1 MGSYSRSG
9 HFPGNQCGRFFCGG
23 YPCRQAAEAVFLTRP
38 VVGVYLVFLHCIG
51 PLFAIRGR
59 RRGITLPR
67 FLFFYIIH
75 LVRVPTRPATASAAT
90 ATAAAATSVSTTASW
105 ITAWFVLRAIPFHM
119 TCEQHSYYFSWTEY
133 VLAYNVPLLPFS
145 SQL

>member
-1 MGSYSRSG
+1 M
-9 HFPGNQCGRFFCGG
+9 
-23 YPCRQAAEAVFLTRP
+23 FLTRP

-75 LVRVPTRPATASAAT
+75 LVRVPTPPATAP
-90 ATAAAATSVSTTASW
+90 ATAAAATAGTPASAASW
-105 ITAWFVLRAIPFHM
+105 ITGLLKFRAVPFHM
-119 TCEQHSYYFSWTEY
+119 
-133 VLAYNVPLLPFS
+133 AY
-145 SQL
+145 